1 MYCRNCGKDVGNAA
15 WCPYCGTKQEPAQN
29 QSNSTAQNYSF
40 SDSQNAWG
48 DSPVDLSPA
57 PRTNTFAV
65 VGLIL
70 AFFSQLLG
78 LIFSIIG
85 LVKANEYGSG
95 RGLAITGIIVSVLLM
110 IFSLISVV
118 LLLIYYPYIFV
129 EMKPVT

>member
-29 QSNSTAQNYSF
+29 DRNNNDYNNATPDF
-40 SDSQNAWG
+40 GFTDSQNAWG
-48 DSPVDLSPA
+48 DPTVNLSPA
-57 PRTNTFAV
+57 PRTNTFAI

-85 LVKANEYGSG
+85 LTKAEEYGSG
-95 RGLAITGIIVSVLLM
+95 KGIAIAGIIVSTLLL
-110 IFSLISVV
+110 IFSLISAVLVV
-118 LLLIYYPYIFV
+118 LYFP
-129 EMKPVT
+129 